1 MYSTYSDDDGVTW
14 ASPVEITSAV
24 KKEKWDWY
32 ATGPCHGIQ
41 IQKWTNRG
49 RLIAPNYFTTRE
61 NGKVKSYSHIIY
73 SDDYGKTWKPGEPTP
88 VSGVGECSVA
98 EIGEGTLMLN
108 MRADEG
114 FYRKNSISQDGGIT
128 WSNPQASNDQID
140 CKCQGSILS
149 IGQSVFLSNAASA
162 TERIN
167 MTIKKSSD
175 GGKSWKGQYIVY
187 EGNSGYSDLV
197 ELSDSQIALIYEGG
211 EKRYTDGLAFKVV
224 NIKSIQ

>member
-1 MYSTYSDDDGVTW
+1 M
-14 ASPVEITSAV
+14 
-24 KKEKWDWY
+24 
-32 ATGPCHGIQ
+32 
-41 IQKWTNRG
+41 
-49 RLIAPNYFTTRE
+49 
-61 NGKVKSYSHIIY
+61 KSYSHIIY

-175 GGKSWKGQYIVY
+175 SGKSWKGQYVVY

>member
-1 MYSTYSDDDGVTW
+1 MGLVRYWTLSWYSNSERD
-14 ASPVEITSAV
+14 
-24 KKEKWDWY
+24 
-32 ATGPCHGIQ
+32 
-41 IQKWTNRG
+41 NRG

-211 EKRYTDGLAFKVV
+211 EKD
-224 NIKSIQ
+224 IQMDWLLKLSV

>member
-1 MYSTYSDDDGVTW
+1 
-14 ASPVEITSAV
+14 
-24 KKEKWDWY
+24 
-32 ATGPCHGIQ
+32 
-41 IQKWTNRG
+41 
-49 RLIAPNYFTTRE
+49 
-61 NGKVKSYSHIIY
+61 
-73 SDDYGKTWKPGEPTP
+73 
-88 VSGVGECSVA
+88 
-98 EIGEGTLMLN
+98 

-175 GGKSWKGQYIVY
+175 GGKSWKGNILCMKETLVIRIWL
-187 EGNSGYSDLV
+187 NSLIHRLLLYMKV
-197 ELSDSQIALIYEGG
+197 EKKDIQMDWLLKLSI
-211 EKRYTDGLAFKVV
+211 
-224 NIKSIQ
+224 

>member
-1 MYSTYSDDDGVTW
+1 
-14 ASPVEITSAV
+14 
-24 KKEKWDWY
+24 
-32 ATGPCHGIQ
+32 
-41 IQKWTNRG
+41 
-49 RLIAPNYFTTRE
+49 
-61 NGKVKSYSHIIY
+61 
-73 SDDYGKTWKPGEPTP
+73 
-88 VSGVGECSVA
+88 
-98 EIGEGTLMLN
+98 MLN

-175 GGKSWKGQYIVY
+175 GGKSNILCMKETLVIRIWL
-187 EGNSGYSDLV
+187 NSLIHRLLLYMKV
-197 ELSDSQIALIYEGG
+197 EKKDIQMDWLLKLSI
-211 EKRYTDGLAFKVV
+211 
-224 NIKSIQ
+224 